1 LFDRFARYALRPG
14 EKREA
19 IVVGGGVLFGL
30 ALFGAG
36 LLLKQFSLIFLGLTF
51 VGAVFPMSLVFT
63 NRSKAGRIVFGLIG
77 ALVYLG
83 GLISFSLLL
92 APGQSAGGFA
102 SSLFGWTMMLA
113 LITTWIGNISALRR

>member
-1 LFDRFARYALRPG
+1 
-14 EKREA
+14 
-19 IVVGGGVLFGL
+19 VVGGGVLFGL

-92 APGQSAGGFA
+92 APGQSAEGFA